1 MKGLYGLFLLPFL
14 WVLMGCSDPKSVT
27 DALQRA
33 EALMNEHPDSAWMLL
48 NTLSPDEI
56 DYYVQKYRP
65 LDKAGAYGVQEWI
78 GYIGVEHIEGSYF
91 NVMGLPIQKLYT
103 VLKEFI

>member
-33 EALMNEHPDSAWMLL
+33 EALMSEHPDSAWMLL
-48 NTLSPDEI
+48 NTLSPD
-56 DYYVQKYRP
+56 
-65 LDKAGAYGVQEWI
+65 
-78 GYIGVEHIEGSYF
+78 
-91 NVMGLPIQKLYT
+91 
-103 VLKEFI
+103 